1 MQEALFPRSG
11 EIATGTFAVS
21 TGGEWAAG
29 YVPPFRAG
37 ERDRGSVGVDGIVR
51 LAPVTVRARW
61 DWLVDAAPAGTTSGP
76 GDLRLGTVIGLTR
89 SGPWEIS
96 LGWEAKL
103 PNASDA
109 GELGTDETDV
119 LFGASGG
126 YAAGPFAARV
136 GVGLAVLGN
145 PLRFANQDDVPM
157 IRGDATWSR
166 GPVAVI
172 GKAALDVPTAR
183 NPTRAS
189 GDVAFRYGATWYGLV
204 RGGGGFSAAAADWRV
219 GLAVG
224 YAGTLPVPRSGA

>member
-1 MQEALFPRSG
+1 MPEVLFPRSG
-11 EIATGTFAVS
+11 QTATGTFAVAA
-21 TGGEWAAG
+21 GAEWAAG

-37 ERDRGSVGVDGIVR
+37 ARDRGSAGADGIVR
-51 LAPVTVRARW
+51 LAPVSVRARW
-61 DWLVDAAPAGTTSGP
+61 EWLLDAASAGTTSGP

-89 SGPWEIS
+89 SGPWEAT

-145 PLRFANQDDVPM
+145 PLRFANQDDVPLV
-157 IRGDATWSR
+157 RADVAWSR
-166 GPVAVI
+166 GPFAAI

-183 NPTRAS
+183 NPVRAS
-189 GDVAFRYGATWYGLV
+189 GEVALRYGATWYGLV

-219 GLAVG
+219 GLSVG
-224 YAGTLPVPRSGA
+224 YAGTLPISRPGA